1 VLAAAFALSAPAF
14 SQPQASGG
22 ADDAL
27 RADEHF
33 HKGQKLVDLGRL
45 KEAREEYLTAF
56 RLKRSYDVAGNLG
69 SLELDLKL
77 PRDAAEH
84 LLFALH
90 NYAASGTTPA
100 QLAKAKERFAEV
112 ERQVGRIKVSVSVAR
127 ADVFVDGKPVG
138 LAPLGEDLF
147 VDEGEHTI
155 EARLAGYEPA
165 SQTIKIAKGAAQLV
179 TLKLTPA
186 AAMPLPVVSAVPLAS
201 AAPLASA
208 SASSA
213 PPPPPSS
220 SVPTPLVPSRGPNPA
235 FIIASSVLAAGGVA
249 AGIGFTV
256 AANGKSGAADSLEA
270 KVPGR
275 SACTGAPGVA
285 LSADCKTLKST
296 VSEQSTMRNAAFV
309 GFAAGGAFALVA
321 VGLGV
326 WRLKTPATTGVLHV
340 SPVIGTREGG
350 IVLGGAW

>member
-14 SQPQASGG
+14 SQPQASSG

-45 KEAREEYLTAF
+45 KEAREEYLAAF

-138 LAPLGEDLF
+138 LTPLGEDLF
-147 VDEGEHTI
+147 VDEGERTI

-165 SQTIKIAKGAAQLV
+165 SQTIKIAKGSAQLV

-186 AAMPLPVVSAVPLAS
+186 AAPPAPSASAS
-201 AAPLASA
+201 AAPAVTASA
-208 SASSA
+208 SATPPPVPSGTA
-213 PPPPPSS
+213 PPI
-220 SVPTPLVPSRGPNPA
+220 VPVHSGGASTPVLVT
-235 FIIASSVLAAGGVA
+235 GGVVSGLA
-249 AGIGFTV
+249 VVAGVVFTV
-256 AANGKSGAADSLEA
+256 LANGKASDAQTQLSSLVQSNGSA
-270 KVPGR
+270 
-275 SACTGAPGVA
+275 ACTGTQVPTG
-285 LSADCKTLKST
+285 C
-296 VSEQSTMRNAAFV
+296 SELHNMDHAKDTFANAALWSFV
-309 GFAAGGAFALVA
+309 GGGAVGAATLIFAIAAAPAGPPKAGVRVA
-321 VGLGV
+321 PIVTAQGGGVMVGGS
-326 WRLKTPATTGVLHV
+326 W
-340 SPVIGTREGG
+340 
-350 IVLGGAW
+350 